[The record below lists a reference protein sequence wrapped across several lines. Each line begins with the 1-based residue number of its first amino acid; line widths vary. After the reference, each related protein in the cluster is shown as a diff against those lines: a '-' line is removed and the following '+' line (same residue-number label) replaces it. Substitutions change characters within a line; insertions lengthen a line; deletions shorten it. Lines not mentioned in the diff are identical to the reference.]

1 MCNMTRRATRN
12 QFNLNELTLMT
23 LMFSNEMENKRQ
35 EKHTFCTHCVI
46 CSMYYVVIYRKSGK
60 RYEKL
65 ELMSIFV
72 YVVRHLVLRDGIQ
85 PIKSS

>member
-23 LMFSNEMENKRQ
+23 LMFSNEMENKRK
-35 EKHTFCTHCVI
+35 EKNTFCTHCVI

-60 RYEKL
+60 KYEKL